1 MGNVVVGIHQPNF
14 MPWLGYFYKMFKSD
28 IFIFLDDVQ
37 MQKTGASYTNRV
49 SINANGKAQFLT
61 IPIKRE
67 SGTVNIN
74 ETKFVDNRWKKKII
88 GSLQN
93 NYAKAK
99 YFKENRDF
107 IFDLINFEAD
117 NLADYN
123 INFIT
128 NIAKKLNIDTKL
140 VKSSNYNIKTNS
152 TQRLI
157 DLIKAV
163 DGNVYLSGG
172 GGDKY
177 QDQQMYEDSEIELR
191 YNNFKPFAYEQFRST
206 EFVAGLSIMDAVF
219 NIGFDGIKGEFD
231 NEKKDD
237 MDN

>member
-74 ETKFVDNRWKKKII
+74 ETKFVDNRWKKKVI

-177 QDQQMYEDSEIELR
+177 QDQQMYEDNEIELR

-206 EFVAGLSIMDAVF
+206 EFVAGLSIVDAVF
-219 NIGFDGIKGEFD
+219 NIGFDGIKSSFLEL
-231 NEKKDD
+231 
-237 MDN
+237 

>member
-67 SGTVNIN
+67 SGNVNIN
-74 ETKFVDNRWKKKII
+74 ETKFADNRWKKKVI

-93 NYAKAK
+93 NYAKSK

-107 IFDLINFEAD
+107 IFELINYETD

-140 VKSSNYNIKTNS
+140 VNSSNYNIKTNS

-157 DLIKAV
+157 DLIKTV
-163 DGNVYLSGG
+163 DGNIYLSGD

-177 QDQQMYEDSEIELR
+177 QDHQMYEDNGIEVI
-191 YNNFKPFAYEQFRST
+191 YNNFKPFPYEQFRSN
-206 EFVAGLSIMDAVF
+206 EFVAGLSIVDALF
-219 NIGFDGIKGEFD
+219 NIGFDGIKSSFSEL
-231 NEKKDD
+231 
-237 MDN
+237 